1 MSISRRLLFGDV
13 IGVGPPV
20 GPDNRRWMVIDYDQE
35 RDAYRTFWM
44 NDVDL
49 PAGRF
54 DRLITWSRQSIET
67 GMWILVAD
75 R

>member
-1 MSISRRLLFGDV
+1 MRISRRLLFGDV

-20 GPDNRRWMVIDYDQE
+20 GPDNRRWMVIDYDRDQ
-35 RDAYRTFWM
+35 DAYVTLYLEDM
-44 NDVDL
+44 GL
-49 PAGRF
+49 PPGV
-54 DRLITWSRQSIET
+54 ITWSRQSIEA